1 MISLKIDVK
10 MIGNKLTKR
19 KAQIIMNMNP
29 MMLMQLQQRIQTF
42 QQDHPKFLPFMMA
55 VKDNAL
61 EEGTVFAMKVTTPEG
76 KTIESNIKLTANDIE
91 TIRMM
96 MDSGIQN

>member
-1 MISLKIDVK
+1 
-10 MIGNKLTKR
+10 
-19 KAQIIMNMNP
+19 MNMNP

-61 EEGTVFAMKVTTPEG
+61 KEGTVFAMKVTTPEG
-76 KTIESNIKLTANDIE
+76 KTIESNIKLTSNDIE
-91 TIRMM
+91 TLRMM
-96 MDSGIQN
+96 MDPGTQQQ